1 MRLQGKTALI
11 TGGAAG
17 IGRETAALFAQEGAR
32 VIIADYNKQQGEEA
46 VQALL
51 QKGADAHFIEVDV
64 SDSGSVNKMAAEAL
78 ARYGAVDV
86 LINNAGITQDRTLAK
101 MTEEE
106 WHRVIQVNLNGVFYC
121 TKALIHSMIER
132 GSGKIISTASI
143 VGVHGNIGQTNYAAT
158 KAGIIGMTKTWAKEL
173 GPKGIQANAVAPGFV
188 ETGMVANMPEKVIQQ
203 MLEKIPLRRLGQPID
218 VANAYLFLASP
229 ESDYVNG
236 TVLEVNGGLVI

>member
-32 VIIADYNKQQGEEA
+32 VIIADYNKPQGEEA
-46 VQALL
+46 IQALL
-51 QKGADAHFIEVDV
+51 QKGADAHFIEVDI
-64 SDSGSVNKMAAEAL
+64 SDSGSVSKMAAEAL
-78 ARYGAVDV
+78 ARYGAVDI

-143 VGVHGNIGQTNYAAT
+143 VGVHGNIGQTNYAAA

-173 GPKGIQANAVAPGFV
+173 GPKGIQANAVAPGFI
-188 ETGMVANMPEKVIQQ
+188 ETGMVANMPEKVVQQ
-203 MLEKIPLRRLGQPID
+203 MLEKIPLRRLGQPKD
-218 VANAYLFLASP
+218 VANAYLFLASS

>member
-17 IGRETAALFAQEGAR
+17 IGRETATLFAQEGAR

-46 VQALL
+46 IQALL

-78 ARYGAVDV
+78 ARYDAVDV

-143 VGVHGNIGQTNYAAT
+143 VGVHGNIGQTNYAAA

-173 GPKGIQANAVAPGFV
+173 GPKGIQANAVAPGFI

-203 MLEKIPLRRLGQPID
+203 MLEKIPLRRLGQPMD
-218 VANAYLFLASP
+218 VANAYLFLASS

>member
-46 VQALL
+46 IQALL

-64 SDSGSVNKMAAEAL
+64 SDSGSVTKMAAEAL
-78 ARYGAVDV
+78 AQYGAVDV

-143 VGVHGNIGQTNYAAT
+143 VGVHGNIGQTNYAAA

-173 GPKGIQANAVAPGFV
+173 GPKGIQANAVAPGFI
-188 ETGMVANMPEKVIQQ
+188 ETGMVANMPEKVVQQ
-203 MLEKIPLRRLGQPID
+203 MLEKIPLRRLGQPKD
-218 VANAYLFLASP
+218 VANAYLFLASS

>member
-1 MRLQGKTALI
+1 MRLQGRTALI

-32 VIIADYNKQQGEEA
+32 VVIADYNKQQGEEA
-46 VQALL
+46 IQALL

-64 SDSGSVNKMAAEAL
+64 SDSGSVTKMAAEAL

-121 TKALIHSMIER
+121 TKALVHSMIER

-173 GPKGIQANAVAPGFV
+173 GPKGIQANAVAPGFI
-188 ETGMVANMPEKVIQQ
+188 ETGMVANMPEKVVQQ
-203 MLEKIPLRRLGQPID
+203 MLEKIPLRRLGRPMD
-218 VANAYLFLASP
+218 VANAYLFFASS

>member
-1 MRLQGKTALI
+1 MRLQGKTTLI

-17 IGRETAALFAQEGAR
+17 IGRETAALFTQEGAR

-46 VQALL
+46 IQALL

-64 SDSGSVNKMAAEAL
+64 SDSGSVTKMAAEVL
-78 ARYGAVDV
+78 ARYGAIDV

-173 GPKGIQANAVAPGFV
+173 GPKGIQANAVAPGFI
-188 ETGMVANMPEKVIQQ
+188 ETGMVAKMPEKVVQQ
-203 MLEKIPLRRLGQPID
+203 MLEKIPLRRLGRPMD
-218 VANAYLFLASP
+218 VANAYLFLASS

>member
-32 VIIADYNKQQGEEA
+32 VVIADYNKQQGEEA
-46 VQALL
+46 IQALL

-64 SDSGSVNKMAAEAL
+64 SDSGSVTKMAAEAL
-78 ARYGAVDV
+78 ARYDAVDV

-121 TKALIHSMIER
+121 TKAFVRSMIER

-143 VGVHGNIGQTNYAAT
+143 VGVHGNIGQTNYAAA

-173 GPKGIQANAVAPGFV
+173 GPKGIQANAVAPGFI

-218 VANAYLFLASP
+218 VANAYLFLASS

>member
-46 VQALL
+46 IQALL

-64 SDSGSVNKMAAEAL
+64 SDSGSVTKMAAEAL

-121 TKALIHSMIER
+121 TKALVHSMIER

-173 GPKGIQANAVAPGFV
+173 GPKGIQANAVAPGFI
-188 ETGMVANMPEKVIQQ
+188 ETGMVANMPEKVVQQ
-203 MLEKIPLRRLGQPID
+203 MLEKIPLRRLGRPMD
-218 VANAYLFLASP
+218 VANAYLFLASS

>member
-46 VQALL
+46 IQALL

-64 SDSGSVNKMAAEAL
+64 SDSGSVTKMAAEAL
-78 ARYGAVDV
+78 ARNGAVDV

-173 GPKGIQANAVAPGFV
+173 GPKGIQANAVAPGFI
-188 ETGMVANMPEKVIQQ
+188 ETGMVANMPEKVVQQ
-203 MLEKIPLRRLGQPID
+203 MLEKIPLRRLGRPMD
-218 VANAYLFLASP
+218 VANAYLFLASS

>member
-46 VQALL
+46 IQALL

-64 SDSGSVNKMAAEAL
+64 SDSGSVNKMAGEAL

>member
-46 VQALL
+46 IQALL

-64 SDSGSVNKMAAEAL
+64 SDSGSVTKMAAEAL
-78 ARYGAVDV
+78 AQYGAVDV

-106 WHRVIQVNLNGVFYC
+106 WHWVIQVNLNGVFYC

-143 VGVHGNIGQTNYAAT
+143 VGVHGNIGQTNYAAA

-173 GPKGIQANAVAPGFV
+173 GPKGIQANAVAPGFI

-218 VANAYLFLASP
+218 VANAYLFLASS

>member
-17 IGRETAALFAQEGAR
+17 IGRETATLFAQEGAR

-46 VQALL
+46 IQALL

-64 SDSGSVNKMAAEAL
+64 SDSGSVTKMAAEAL

-121 TKALIHSMIER
+121 TKALVHSMIER

-173 GPKGIQANAVAPGFV
+173 GPKGIQANAVAPGFI
-188 ETGMVANMPEKVIQQ
+188 ETGMVANMPEKVVQQ
-203 MLEKIPLRRLGQPID
+203 MLEKIPLRRLGRPMD
-218 VANAYLFLASP
+218 VANAYLFLASS

>member
-17 IGRETAALFAQEGAR
+17 IGRETATLFAQEGAR
-32 VIIADYNKQQGEEA
+32 VVIADYNKQQGEEA
-46 VQALL
+46 IQALL

-64 SDSGSVNKMAAEAL
+64 SDSGSVTKMAAEAL

-173 GPKGIQANAVAPGFV
+173 GPKGIQANAVAPGFI
-188 ETGMVANMPEKVIQQ
+188 ETGMVANMPEKVVQQ
-203 MLEKIPLRRLGQPID
+203 MLEKIPLRRLGRPMD
-218 VANAYLFLASP
+218 VANAYLFLASS

>member
-17 IGRETAALFAQEGAR
+17 IGRETATLFAQEGAR

-46 VQALL
+46 IQALL

-64 SDSGSVNKMAAEAL
+64 SDSGSVTKMAAEAL
-78 ARYGAVDV
+78 ARYDAVDV

-132 GSGKIISTASI
+132 GSGKIISTASV
-143 VGVHGNIGQTNYAAT
+143 VGVHGNIGQTNYAAA

-173 GPKGIQANAVAPGFV
+173 GPKGIQANAVAPGFI

-218 VANAYLFLASP
+218 VANAYLFLASS

>member
-1 MRLQGKTALI
+1 MRLQGRTALI

-46 VQALL
+46 IQALL

-64 SDSGSVNKMAAEAL
+64 SDSGSVTKMAAEAL

-173 GPKGIQANAVAPGFV
+173 GPKGIQANAVAPGFI
-188 ETGMVANMPEKVIQQ
+188 ETGMVANMPEKVVQQ
-203 MLEKIPLRRLGQPID
+203 MLEKIPLRRLGRPMD
-218 VANAYLFLASP
+218 VANAYLFLASS

>member
-32 VIIADYNKQQGEEA
+32 VIVADYNKQLGEEA
-46 VQALL
+46 IQALL

-64 SDSGSVNKMAAEAL
+64 SDSGSVTKMAAEAL
-78 ARYGAVDV
+78 ARYGTVDV

-121 TKALIHSMIER
+121 TKALVHSMIER

-143 VGVHGNIGQTNYAAT
+143 VGVHGNIGQTNYAAA

-173 GPKGIQANAVAPGFV
+173 GPKGIQANAVAPGFI
-188 ETGMVANMPEKVIQQ
+188 ETGMVANMPEKVVQQ
-203 MLEKIPLRRLGQPID
+203 MLEKIPLRRLGRPMD
-218 VANAYLFLASP
+218 VANAYLFLASS

>member
-1 MRLQGKTALI
+1 MRLQGKTTLI

-32 VIIADYNKQQGEEA
+32 VVIADYNKQQGEEA
-46 VQALL
+46 IQALL

-64 SDSGSVNKMAAEAL
+64 SDSGSVTKMAAEAL

-143 VGVHGNIGQTNYAAT
+143 VGVHGNIGQTNYAAA

-173 GPKGIQANAVAPGFV
+173 GPKGIQANAVAPGFI

-203 MLEKIPLRRLGQPID
+203 MLEKIPLRRLGQPMD
-218 VANAYLFLASP
+218 VANAYLFFASS

>member
-46 VQALL
+46 IQALL

-64 SDSGSVNKMAAEAL
+64 SDSGSVNNMAAEAL
-78 ARYGAVDV
+78 ARYDAVDV

-143 VGVHGNIGQTNYAAT
+143 VGVHGNIGQTNYAAA

-173 GPKGIQANAVAPGFV
+173 GPKGIQANAVAPGFI

-218 VANAYLFLASP
+218 VANAYLFLASS